1 MYFNKEFQNIDYKS
15 GLARKGGLVSV
26 EMNEPSY
33 WLDLNGN
40 NDLNDC

>member
-1 MYFNKEFQNIDYKS
+1 MSFKILIIY
-15 GLARKGGLVSV
+15 LASKGGLVSV

-33 WLDLNGN
+33 WLDLKGN